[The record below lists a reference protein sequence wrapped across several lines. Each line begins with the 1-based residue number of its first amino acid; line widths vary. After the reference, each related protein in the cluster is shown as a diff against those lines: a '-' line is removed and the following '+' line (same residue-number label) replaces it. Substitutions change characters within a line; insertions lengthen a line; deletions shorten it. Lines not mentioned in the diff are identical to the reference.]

1 MKPHKKRP
9 MGRGAAVM
17 HPRRTSIGNEV
28 LIRLSLAIVCPMGRG
43 SVTLA
48 GCGAAPH
55 KETMQVAATLRFRL
69 NFANTKSPPKV
80 AYPLE
85 PPLADENKSDGSM
98 PHLRAAAAIFADV
111 QADERGLYRC
121 DSAFR

>member
-1 MKPHKKRP
+1 MVEFEMKPHKKRP
-9 MGRGAAVM
+9 MGRG
-17 HPRRTSIGNEV
+17 SQ
-28 LIRLSLAIVCPMGRG
+28 
-43 SVTLA
+43 TLA

-85 PPLADENKSDGSM
+85 PPLADEIKLDESM
-98 PHLRAAAAIFADV
+98 PHLRTAAAIFADV
-111 QADERGLYRC
+111 QADERKLHRC